1 MKMKA
6 ILFAA
11 ALFGGA
17 MAGLAQ
23 DAVVLDG
30 HNTNLKSAAP
40 AATAKQLAG
49 SLTTDCDIAFKGV
62 RVPKGS
68 YTLFVLTDGAQ
79 WQLAVNKA
87 KTPGAYDP
95 KLNVGVVAMTTSK
108 DGAAAPY
115 KFTLTKS
122 AALAAKVE
130 VVWKG
135 TAASASFHLDRGGN
149 DSEW

>member
-1 MKMKA
+1 
-6 ILFAA
+6 
-11 ALFGGA
+11 
-17 MAGLAQ
+17 
-23 DAVVLDG
+23 
-30 HNTNLKSAAP
+30 
-40 AATAKQLAG
+40 
-49 SLTTDCDIAFKGV
+49 
-62 RVPKGS
+62 
-68 YTLFVLTDGAQ
+68 
-79 WQLAVNKA
+79 
-87 KTPGAYDP
+87 
-95 KLNVGVVAMTTSK
+95 MTTSK